1 MNTSE
6 LEQDIVLI
14 KYLLKNFGYE
24 KISSIF
30 NFLPE
35 NKHLIEH
42 QHLLNQI
49 ISEKVKSG
57 DLKQAEAL
65 NRLKNTIDDI
75 FLLEGFLNDGDK
87 LEDFLES
94 KHHEELTKAE
104 SIDTELTKPKLKSSF
119 VRNEKQNQEYVVKQK
134 NKN

>member
-1 MNTSE
+1 M
-6 LEQDIVLI
+6 I
-14 KYLLKNFGYE
+14 KYLFKKFGYE

-35 NKHLIEH
+35 NKNLIEH

-57 DLKQAEAL
+57 NLKQADAL

-87 LEDFLES
+87 LEYFLES
-94 KHHEELTKAE
+94 KHHKELTKVE
-104 SIDTELTKPKLKSSF
+104 NVDTELARSKLRSSF

>member
-1 MNTSE
+1 M
-6 LEQDIVLI
+6 I
-14 KYLLKNFGYE
+14 KYLLKKFGYE
-24 KISSIF
+24 KISSIC

-42 QHLLNQI
+42 QQILNQV
-49 ISEKVKSG
+49 ISEKVKCR

-65 NRLKNTIDDI
+65 NRLKDTIDDI

-87 LEDFLES
+87 LEHFLES
-94 KHHEELTKAE
+94 KNYKELTKADK
-104 SIDTELTKPKLKSSF
+104 IHNELDKPKPRSCF